1 MPLIDTINN
10 TVRRVLGTTNEA
22 MIRRLWPQ
30 VLQVRAL
37 EKELQGLDD
46 TVLRERSKALR
57 ERAIKEQSLDSVV
70 NEALAL
76 AREAADRRLG
86 MWNALDP
93 KRGFPDDQ
101 WGDLKALVDETRLR
115 LTTPLATT
123 PALPSM
129 PPVAPGAV
137 TKPIDP
143 WDIDMPGAFYNRIRA
158 LYPESL
164 PPFRMRAHD
173 VQVLGALVLHHGK
186 IAEMRTGE
194 GKTLVASLACYLNA
208 LSGKGV
214 HVVTVN
220 DYLALRDSN
229 WNAPSLRFLGVTVGA
244 IQGQMVP
251 WVRKAVY
258 QMDIVYGTNTEF
270 GFDYLRDN
278 LARSLDDQVQTRR
291 EFAVVDEVDSI
302 LIDEARVP
310 LIISGPSVGR
320 REFYA
325 KADAVAKA
333 LEKGSHYEID
343 IKDRHV
349 TLSESGMDKAAEMF
363 GVTSLYEAENM
374 HLPHFL
380 DQALKAKELYL
391 RDKEYLVADNQIKIV
406 DEHTGRTLD
415 GRRWSD
421 GLHQAVEA
429 KEGVE
434 IKEESQTYGTIT
446 LQNFFRLYHKLAG
459 MTGTAMT
466 EAGEF
471 NAIYKLE
478 VLAIPPN
485 RPVQR
490 ADLAD
495 LIYGSEKEKF
505 EAILGEVERLHAI
518 GQPVLV
524 GTISVDVSE
533 RLSELFKQKGIPHN
547 VLNARQH
554 QREAEI
560 VASAGQFG
568 AVTIAT
574 NMAGRGTDIVLGRIP
589 LEKAFKHW
597 QDHELMPKRMR
608 PNSPAAEIDEA
619 ATDLWAKTFLSDQEL
634 AKLKDPT
641 PASRLKA
648 INDRRKRD
656 GFHALPMPSSF
667 TAFVDVRQLGG
678 LRIVGTERH
687 DSRRIDNQLRGRSGR
702 QGDPGSSRFYLSL
715 DDDLMKRFAGP
726 TMAGLMRRMGLRDGI
741 PIESPMVSRAVEK
754 AQKRVE
760 EYYFGVRKNTLE
772 YDQVMNSQRLLIYRQ
787 RQALL
792 EGKELDRTL
801 LSMFHDAIDDLVQ
814 RSAAGGKRGAELA
827 TAISEGFAK
836 EIGLPSPPEGEIPV
850 KDGGDACREVLFKI
864 SKDALGTRQADW
876 GNELYA
882 SVQRLLML
890 NTIDQRWKDHLYGMD
905 HLRHSIGL
913 EGYAQKDPRLRYK
926 EEGYRLFLMMNELVR
941 ADVARMFF
949 RLNVQVSPAEPSTV
963 DKGLE
968 AGGFTRLDGKA
979 PVAAKPPLPAPRPAQ
994 LATQPEPRLVE
1005 AMSFANASGGGS
1017 TGPATAGPK
1026 PTDPCPCGSGALF
1039 KHCHGK

>member
-1 MPLIDTINN
+1 MPNFDSLN
-10 TVRRVLGTTNEA
+10 TFFRKLLGTTNEA

-30 VLQVRAL
+30 VVQVREF
-37 EKELQGLDD
+37 EKQVQGLDD
-46 TVLRERSKALR
+46 SVLRERSKALR
-57 ERAIKEQSLDSVV
+57 ERAVKEQSLDGVV
-70 NEALAL
+70 VEALAL

-93 KRGFPDDQ
+93 KRGFPDEQ
-101 WGDLKALVDETRLR
+101 WGPLKPLVDEVRQRL
-115 LTTPLATT
+115 AVA
-123 PALPSM
+123 PASVGAS
-129 PPVAPGAV
+129 PVAGAPASTTAPEAPKTV
-137 TKPIDP
+137 YP
-143 WDIDMPGAFYNRIRA
+143 WDVDMPAAFYNRIRT

-173 VQVLGALVLHHGK
+173 VQVLGAIVLHHGK

-208 LSGKGV
+208 LIGKGV

-220 DYLALRDSN
+220 DYLAARDAN

-244 IQGQMVP
+244 IQGNMSP
-251 WVRKAVY
+251 WLRKTVY
-258 QMDIVYGTNTEF
+258 QMDIVYGTNHEF

-278 LARSLDDQVQTRR
+278 LARTLDEQVQTRR

-302 LIDEARVP
+302 LIDEARTP
-310 LIISGPSVGR
+310 LIISGPALGR

-325 KADAVAKA
+325 KADAVANA
-333 LEKGSHYEID
+333 LEKGPHYEID

-349 TLSESGMDKAAEMF
+349 TLTDVGMDKAAELF
-363 GVTSLYEAENM
+363 GVSSLYESENM

-391 RDKEYLVADNQIKIV
+391 RDKEYLVADGQIKIV
-406 DEHTGRTLD
+406 DEHTGRTLE
-415 GRRWSD
+415 GRRWAE

-429 KEGVE
+429 KEKVE
-434 IKEESQTYGTIT
+434 VKEESQTHGTIT
-446 LQNFFRLYHKLAG
+446 LQNFFRLYNKLAG

-471 NAIYKLE
+471 SAIYKLD
-478 VLAIPPN
+478 VIAIPPN
-485 RPVQR
+485 RPVAR
-490 ADLAD
+490 VDLAD

-505 EAILGEVERLHAI
+505 DAIVGEVERLYAI

-533 RLSELFKQKGIPHN
+533 RLSEHFKQKGIPHN

-574 NMAGRGTDIVLGRIP
+574 NMAGRGTDIVLGRISID
-589 LEKAFKHW
+589 KAFKHW
-597 QDHELMPKRMR
+597 HDHQLMPKRLG

-619 ATDLWAKTFLSDQEL
+619 ATDLWAKTFLTEAEI
-634 AKLKDPT
+634 AKIKEPT
-641 PASRLKA
+641 AASRLKA
-648 INDRRKRD
+648 VNDKRRRD
-656 GFHALPMPSSF
+656 GFHPLPLPSAF
-667 TAFVDVRQLGG
+667 TSFVDVRQLGG

-726 TMAGLMRRMGLRDGI
+726 AMAGLMRRMGLRDGI

-787 RQALL
+787 RQMLL
-792 EGKELDRTL
+792 EGKELDKTL
-801 LSMFHDAIDDLVQ
+801 TSMLKDAIDDLVQ
-814 RSAAGGKRGAELA
+814 KCALSGVRGPELA
-827 TAISEGFAK
+827 KNISEAYAK
-836 EIGLPSPPEGEIPV
+836 EIGLPPPPAETIPV
-850 KDGGDACREVLFKI
+850 KEGGEACLGLLFSATQQSLEVRR
-864 SKDALGTRQADW
+864 AELGPEIYQA
-876 GNELYA
+876 
-882 SVQRLLML
+882 VQRLLML

-913 EGYAQKDPRLRYK
+913 EGYAQKDPRMRYK

-949 RLNVQVSPAEPSTV
+949 RLQVQVNKNDAGTV

-968 AGGFTRLDGKA
+968 AGGFTKLDAKMPA
-979 PVAAKPPLPAPRPAQ
+979 PRPLPAPAAAKETARPSPAVDT
-994 LATQPEPRLVE
+994 LAPG
-1005 AMSFANASGGGS
+1005 ASDAPS
-1017 TGPATAGPK
+1017 TSNQGQTTK
-1026 PTDPCPCGSGALF
+1026 PTDPCPCGSGTPF